1 MPRFLSTQ
9 NNEPAK
15 NTNAD
20 MAKDAAE
27 LRKMLLTTLR
37 GYLDGSV
44 SVAEATHA
52 GILGKRVLDVLK
64 LEYLVGPRI
73 TYQPREPECIDAEYS
88 TDDEGAENDT
98 ETD

>member
-27 LRKMLLTTLR
+27 LRKMLLSTLR
-37 GYLDGSV
+37 GYLAGSV

-52 GILGKRVLDVLK
+52 GVLGKRVLDVLK

-88 TDDEGAENDT
+88 TEDNDDEEGT
-98 ETD
+98 VT